1 MKFPLI
7 AAAALVLMHASGAAH
22 AQARVGTVPPV
33 AKDLVGAR
41 AAGAE
46 TALETRGLKF
56 ARGET
61 IGMAKVNYWKELGT
75 GGCVAV
81 RTENGKIAS
90 ALYAPPS
97 KCGSSAPAAAAP
109 PAKSPSSKARSACTA
124 RFGQSNFKAFT
135 ITSPLKP
142 GYWELQMVGKNG
154 RKASCTVSDAG
165 TIEEWVEL

>member
-1 MKFPLI
+1 MKLPLI
-7 AAAALVLMHASGAAH
+7 AIAAFVLMQASGAVQ

-33 AKDLVGAR
+33 AQDLVGAR

-56 ARGET
+56 VRGET
-61 IGMAKVNYWKELGT
+61 VGMAKVGYWKELGT
-75 GGCVAV
+75 GGCVAL

-90 ALYAPPS
+90 ALYAAPT
-97 KCGSSAPAAAAP
+97 KCGAAAPPPAAAA
-109 PAKSPSSKARSACTA
+109 KSPSAKARSACTT
-124 RFGQSNFKAFT
+124 RFGQANFKAFT

-154 RKASCTVSDAG
+154 KRASCTVSDAG
-165 TIEEWVEL
+165 NIEEWVDL